1 MSLPA
6 LLLGA
11 PDTSD
16 LSPPPPNP
24 EHIRPLNSALPCW
37 ITRKLKMTYDFDL
50 YVIGAGSGGV
60 RAARFSA
67 GFGAKV
73 AVAESRYLG
82 GTCVNVGCVP
92 KKLLVYG
99 AHFCDEFEHSK
110 GFGWTPGDAKFE
122 WATLIANKDRE
133 INRPNGIYRDLL
145 VNSGVTLHEGHAKIV
160 DPHTVEI
167 NGERHTARNILIT
180 TGGWPQTP
188 EIPGH
193 EHAIS
198 SNQAFFLKELPK
210 RVLVV
215 GGGYIAVEFAGIF
228 HGLGAETT
236 LLYRGDLFLRGFD
249 GTVRKHLQEELSKR
263 GMNLQFNAN
272 IERIDKQADGSL
284 KATLK
289 DGRQLEADC
298 VFYATGRRPMLD
310 NLGLENTGVKLD
322 KKGFVEVDELYQTA
336 EPSILALGDVIGRVQ
351 LTPVALAEGMA
362 VARRLFKPE
371 QYRPVDYKMI
381 PTAVFS
387 QPDIGTVGLT
397 EEEAREAGHE
407 VVIFESRFRPMKL
420 SLTECQERTLM
431 KLVVDAKTD
440 KVLGC
445 HMVGPEAGEIV
456 QGLAIALKSG
466 ATKRD
471 FDDTIAVHPTSAEEF
486 VTMRT
491 PVAG

>member
-1 MSLPA
+1 MA
-6 LLLGA
+6 Y
-11 PDTSD
+11 
-16 LSPPPPNP
+16 
-24 EHIRPLNSALPCW
+24 E
-37 ITRKLKMTYDFDL
+37 FDL
-50 YVIGAGSGGV
+50 FVIGAGSGGV
-60 RAARFSA
+60 RAARFTA

-99 AHFCDEFEHSK
+99 AHFAEDFEQAS
-110 GFGWTPGDAKFE
+110 GFGWSLGEADFD

-133 INRPNGIYRDLL
+133 INRLNGIYRNLL
-145 VNSGVTLHEGHAKIV
+145 VNSGVTLIEGHAKITG
-160 DPHTVEI
+160 PNEVEI
-167 NGERHTARNILIT
+167 NGQRHTAKHILIA
-180 TGGWPQTP
+180 TGGWPQIP
-188 EIPGH
+188 DIPGH

-198 SNQAFFLKELPK
+198 SNEAFFLKELPK

-228 HGLGAETT
+228 HGLGAKTS
-236 LLYRGDLFLRGFD
+236 LLYRGEMFLRGFD
-249 GTVRKHLQEELSKR
+249 GAVRKHLHEELIKR
-263 GMNLQFNAN
+263 GMDVQFNAD

-289 DGRQLEADC
+289 DGRELIADC

-322 KKGFVEVDELYQTA
+322 KRGFVEVDDLYQSA
-336 EPSILALGDVIGRVQ
+336 EPSILAIGDVIGRVQ

-371 QYRPVDYKMI
+371 QYRPVDYQMI

-387 QPDIGTVGLT
+387 LPNIGTVGLS
-397 EEEAREAGHE
+397 EEQAIEAGHK
-407 VVIFESRFRPMKL
+407 VQIFESSFRPMKL
-420 SLTECQERTLM
+420 TLTECQERTLM
-431 KLVVDAKTD
+431 KLVVDADTD

-456 QGLAIALKSG
+456 QGLAIALKAG
-466 ATKRD
+466 ATKQH
-471 FDDTIAVHPTSAEEF
+471 FDETIGVHPTAAEEF

-491 PVAG
+491 PVKR

>member
-1 MSLPA
+1 MA
-6 LLLGA
+6 
-11 PDTSD
+11 
-16 LSPPPPNP
+16 
-24 EHIRPLNSALPCW
+24 
-37 ITRKLKMTYDFDL
+37 YDFDL

-60 RAARFSA
+60 RAARFAA

-99 AHFCDEFEHSK
+99 AHFAEDFEQSS
-110 GFGWTPGDAKFE
+110 GFGWSLGEANFD

-133 INRPNGIYRDLL
+133 INRLNGIYRNLL
-145 VNSGVTLHEGHAKIV
+145 VNSGVTLHEAHAKIV
-160 DPHTVEI
+160 GPHEVEV
-167 NGERHTARNILIT
+167 NGERFTAKNILIA
-180 TGGWPQTP
+180 TGGWPQIP
-188 EIPGH
+188 QIPGH

-228 HGLGAETT
+228 HGLGANTT

-249 GTVRKHLQEELSKR
+249 GSVRKHLQEELTKR
-263 GMNLQFNAN
+263 GMDLQFNAD
-272 IERIDKQADGSL
+272 IARIDKQADGSL

-289 DGRQLEADC
+289 DGRVLEADC

-310 NLGLENTGVKLD
+310 NLGLENTDVQLND
-322 KKGFVEVDELYQTA
+322 KGFIEVDEQYQTS

-387 QPDIGTVGLT
+387 LPNIGTVGLT
-397 EEEAREAGHE
+397 EEEAREAGHD
-407 VVIFESRFRPMKL
+407 VVIYESRFRPMKL
-420 SLTECQERTLM
+420 TLTECQEKTLM
-431 KLVVDAKTD
+431 KLVVDGKTD

-445 HMVGPEAGEIV
+445 HMVGPDAGEIV
-456 QGLAIALKSG
+456 QGLAIALKAG

-471 FDDTIAVHPTSAEEF
+471 FDDTIGVHPTAAEEF

-491 PVAG
+491 PVGA

>member
-1 MSLPA
+1 MA
-6 LLLGA
+6 
-11 PDTSD
+11 
-16 LSPPPPNP
+16 
-24 EHIRPLNSALPCW
+24 
-37 ITRKLKMTYDFDL
+37 YDFDL

-60 RAARFSA
+60 RAARFAA

-99 AHFCDEFEHSK
+99 AHFAEDFEQSS
-110 GFGWTPGDAKFE
+110 GFGWSLGEASFD

-133 INRPNGIYRDLL
+133 INRLNGIYRNLL
-145 VNSGVTLHEGHAKIV
+145 VNSGVTLHEAHAKIV
-160 DPHTVEI
+160 GPHEVEV
-167 NGERHTARNILIT
+167 NGERFTAKNILIA
-180 TGGWPQTP
+180 TGGWPQIP

-228 HGLGAETT
+228 HGLGANTT

-249 GTVRKHLQEELSKR
+249 GSVRKHLQEELTKR
-263 GMNLQFNAN
+263 GMDLQFNAD
-272 IERIDKQADGSL
+272 IARIDKQPDGSL

-289 DGRQLEADC
+289 DGRVLEADC

-310 NLGLENTGVKLD
+310 NLGLENTDVQLTD
-322 KKGFVEVDELYQTA
+322 KGFIKVDEQYQTS

-387 QPDIGTVGLT
+387 LPNIGTVGLT

-420 SLTECQERTLM
+420 TLTECQEKTLM
-431 KLVVDAKTD
+431 KLVVDGKTD

-445 HMVGPEAGEIV
+445 HMVGPDAGEIV
-456 QGLAIALKSG
+456 QGLAIALKAG

-471 FDDTIAVHPTSAEEF
+471 FDDTIGVHPTAAEEF
-486 VTMRT
+486 VTLRT
-491 PVAG
+491 PVGA

>member
-1 MSLPA
+1 MA
-6 LLLGA
+6 Y
-11 PDTSD
+11 
-16 LSPPPPNP
+16 
-24 EHIRPLNSALPCW
+24 E
-37 ITRKLKMTYDFDL
+37 FDL
-50 YVIGAGSGGV
+50 FVIGAGSGGV
-60 RAARFSA
+60 RAARFAA

-99 AHFCDEFEHSK
+99 AHFAEDFEQAS
-110 GFGWTPGDAKFE
+110 GFGWSLGEANFD

-133 INRPNGIYRDLL
+133 INRLNGIYRNLL
-145 VNSGVTLHEGHAKIV
+145 VNSGVTLIEGHAKLTG
-160 DPHTVEI
+160 PNEVEI
-167 NGERHTARNILIT
+167 NGQRHTAKHILIA
-180 TGGWPQTP
+180 TGGWPQIP

-198 SNQAFFLKELPK
+198 SNEAFFLKELPK

-228 HGLGAETT
+228 HGLGAETS
-236 LLYRGDLFLRGFD
+236 LLYRGDMFLRGFD
-249 GTVRKHLQEELSKR
+249 GAVRKHLHEELTKR
-263 GMNLQFNAN
+263 GMDVQFNAD
-272 IERIDKQADGSL
+272 IARIDKQADGSL

-289 DGRQLEADC
+289 DGRELIADC

-310 NLGLENTGVKLD
+310 NLGLENTDVKLD
-322 KKGFVEVDELYQTA
+322 KRGFVEVDDLYQSA
-336 EPSILALGDVIGRVQ
+336 EPSILAIGDVIGRVQ

-371 QYRPVDYKMI
+371 QYRPVDYRMI

-387 QPDIGTVGLT
+387 LPNIGTVGLS
-397 EEEAREAGHE
+397 EEQAIEDGHT
-407 VVIFESRFRPMKL
+407 VQIFESSFRPMKL
-420 SLTECQERTLM
+420 TLTECQERTLM
-431 KLVVDAKTD
+431 KLVVDADTD

-456 QGLAIALKSG
+456 QGLAIALKAG
-466 ATKRD
+466 ATKQH
-471 FDDTIAVHPTSAEEF
+471 FDETIGVHPTAAEEF

-491 PVAG
+491 PSKS